1 MVRSW
6 VWHDCR
12 TSEMSGM
19 DQDWNALEKE
29 DQDVSLSPGR
39 LGKLCREQVAA

>member
-1 MVRSW
+1 
-6 VWHDCR
+6 
-12 TSEMSGM
+12 M